1 MWGSDHAAS
10 LGTSGVIKLVRDI
23 RLVEMSLG
31 DGVKRVIEKE
41 ISIISKLRRKGQ

>member
-1 MWGSDHAAS
+1 
-10 LGTSGVIKLVRDI
+10 
-23 RLVEMSLG
+23 LG